1 MIETFNQPLPHGI
14 TLGCRATGARGR
26 PVLMFLHG
34 FPEGAF
40 VWDELLRFFARP
52 ENGAYR
58 CVAPYLRGFGPSS
71 APTEIEAY
79 RPKHLVQDITALIAI
94 ETQSSST
101 PLACLVA
108 HDWGGAVA
116 WNLANQA
123 PHLMQQ
129 LAIINSPHPGTFL
142 RALQTDPQQQAASA
156 YMLDLI
162 KPSAETWLAQD
173 DFANLWDFLQP
184 GHGQGGGSGGDGAA
198 RQQHANW
205 LTEELQNCYREV
217 WRAGLTGGCNLYRAS
232 PLRPPTAQDPG
243 AAAIELPHAMLSVQL
258 PTLVLWGMQ
267 DTALLPVLLDG
278 LDDFVKPLT
287 VVPVADASHWIVH
300 EQPALVMRV
309 LADFLSPPPL
319 SPAPSSPLQ

>member
-40 VWDELLRFFARP
+40 VWDELLLYFSRP

-71 APTEIEAY
+71 APSEVSAY
-79 RPKHLVQDITALIAI
+79 RPKHLVQDITALITI
-94 ETQSSST
+94 ETQSSSTSGTFST

-184 GHGQGGGSGGDGAA
+184 DHGNGGDGGDGAA
-198 RQQHANW
+198 RQQRATW
-205 LTEELQNCYREV
+205 LTEELQRSYREV

-243 AAAIELPHAMLSVQL
+243 AAALDLPHAMLSVHL

-278 LDDFVKPLT
+278 LEDFVKPLT
-287 VVPVADASHWIVH
+287 LVRVADASHWIVH
-300 EQPALVMRV
+300 EQPAMVAAVLV
-309 LADFLSPPPL
+309 DFLSPTPL
-319 SPAPSSPLQ
+319 TGC